1 MTEGLILA
9 KKSYQK
15 TYEEALPEFFDRAAE
30 LIPRIMK
37 LSTSRDV
44 QGLLMDE
51 LDVSKQAAAGLGK
64 ISVDFLCEEGRAHLM
79 QHGRGWRKVQLPPE
93 SQPEGQTLY
102 ISRNTGEAF

>member
-1 MTEGLILA
+1 MN
-9 KKSYQK
+9 
-15 TYEEALPEFFDRAAE
+15 
-30 LIPRIMK
+30 
-37 LSTSRDV
+37 LSTRRDV

-64 ISVDFLCEEGRAHLM
+64 ISVDFLCEEGRAHLT

-93 SQPEGQTLY
+93 SQSEGQTLY